1 MNFAHIIKINY
12 EQNSYYAAIYY
23 ESKLHIMETTV
34 KERLIKF
41 IEFKGTNKHRFE
53 KECGLAIGFV
63 SNMRVSL
70 QPDKVMSI
78 ASKYPDLNTGWLLTG
93 EGSMLKSETSS
104 INVDGDLNIIDME
117 KKIKRLESSLDAL
130 IEKNEKLE
138 AELAKYKTND
148 LNSKETA

>member
-1 MNFAHIIKINY
+1 MNFAHISKIKY
-12 EQNSYYAAIYY
+12 EQISYSTTIYY

-41 IEFKGTNKHRFE
+41 IEFNGTNKHRFE